1 MFKAPSILD
10 NEIKQ
15 VILVKLPPFEITGRY
30 K

>member
-10 NEIKQ
+10 NETKQ
-15 VILVKLPPFEITGRY
+15 VILVKLPPFEITGCY

>member
-30 K
+30 E